1 MADSDPRNTATEGA
15 VGEDLVVR
23 RVFDAPRELVFKAWT
38 QPEHLVRW
46 WGPNGY
52 TTPSCTIDFRR
63 GGAWHLCMR
72 SPEGVDLWCGGVYR
86 EIVEPEQIVCTDSF
100 LDEEGNP
107 VGPAYYGLSPEGP
120 SEMLITVTFTEHE
133 GKTTLTIRQ
142 TVGSTPPSERQGMQQ
157 GWTETLDRLADY
169 VEGGA

>member
-1 MADSDPRNTATEGA
+1 MCFQQRIDPLPQLGIGA
-15 VGEDLVVR
+15 ALAV
-23 RVFDAPRELVFKAWT
+23 
-38 QPEHLVRW
+38 
-46 WGPNGY
+46 
-52 TTPSCTIDFRR
+52 
-63 GGAWHLCMR
+63 
-72 SPEGVDLWCGGVYR
+72 
-86 EIVEPEQIVCTDSF
+86 
-100 LDEEGNP
+100 EEGNP
-107 VGPAYYGLSPEGP
+107 VGPAYYGLSPEAP